1 MLKSDLFIV
10 VYHIVSK
17 HLKDKV
23 SDNIIK
29 QLSIDLTAVVMNE
42 VNIADNINLSDQQI
56 VDYITK
62 QEYKPKVKPPQI
74 DIEHLKNNLH

>member
-10 VYHIVSK
+10 IYHIVSK
-17 HLKDKV
+17 HLKDKAP
-23 SDNIIK
+23 DNIIK

-56 VDYITK
+56 VDCITK

-74 DIEHLKNNLH
+74 DLEHLKNNLH